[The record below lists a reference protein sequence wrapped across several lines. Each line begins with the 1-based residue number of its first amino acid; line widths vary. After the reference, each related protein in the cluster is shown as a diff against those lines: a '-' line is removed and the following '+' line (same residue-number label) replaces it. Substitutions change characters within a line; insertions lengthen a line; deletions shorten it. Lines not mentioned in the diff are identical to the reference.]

1 MNKRQKKKHAFDIA
15 AVKLASSMEDWKYLD
30 KRERKAF
37 VKICKRA
44 VMDNFPLNEFFIFEI
59 PVCDKNFWVFVF
71 FGQEYNKENP
81 NQNEFRQI
89 DFWIYTS
96 KKRPNKVIVT
106 PAALEEEKA
115 NCFEAVYYS

>member
-1 MNKRQKKKHAFDIA
+1 MNRRQKKKHALDIA
-15 AVKLASSMEDWKYLD
+15 AVKLARSMEDWKYLD

-59 PVCDKNFWVFVF
+59 PVCYKNFWVFVF

-96 KKRPNKVIVT
+96 KKRPNKIIVT
-106 PAALEEEKA
+106 PAAVEEEKV

>member
-1 MNKRQKKKHAFDIA
+1 MNKRQKKKHALDIA

-30 KRERKAF
+30 KREKRAF

-106 PAALEEEKA
+106 PTALEEEKV